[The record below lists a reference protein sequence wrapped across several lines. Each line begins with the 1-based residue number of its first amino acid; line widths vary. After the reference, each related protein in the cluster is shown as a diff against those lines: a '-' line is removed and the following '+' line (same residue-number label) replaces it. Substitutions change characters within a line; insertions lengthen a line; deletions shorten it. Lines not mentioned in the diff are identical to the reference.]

1 MRYIPL
7 MAWEMGVTVQF
18 AQWYASLGI
27 SEQASVEHS
36 LELLAAGGPFVGRPH
51 VDTVR
56 GSRFANMK
64 ELRVQHRG
72 KPFRVL
78 FAFDPVRTAMLLVG
92 GDKTGDERWYDRM
105 IPIADRLYEQHLAH
119 LGRAD
124 R

>member
-1 MRYIPL
+1 

>member
-1 MRYIPL
+1 
-7 MAWEMGVTVQF
+7 MAWVLGVTVQF

-27 SEQASVEHS
+27 KEQASIEHS
-36 LELLAAGGPFVGRPH
+36 LALLAAGGPFLGPPH

-72 KPFRVL
+72 RPVRIL
-78 FAFDPVRTAMLLVG
+78 FAFDPDRMAMLLVG

-105 IPIADRLYEQHLAH
+105 IPIADRLYEEHL
-119 LGRAD
+119 LRLREND